1 MPERLFGTDGIR
13 GPAGLD
19 RLAPSALARL
29 GLAVAHT
36 LTNEALGPDRET
48 PPSRSARTAGTRA
61 GDTTR
66 PRVLLGRDTRI
77 SGPAVAAAVTAGL
90 LTGGCDVEDGGVLPT
105 PAVALL
111 TRRRKF
117 ALGVVISAS
126 HNPWPD
132 NGLKLLGAGGAK
144 LDDAAER
151 AVERAFRSRKLEA
164 GTEPEAVGRAS
175 VFAGASDAYER
186 ALLSECKDVRLRRLH
201 VVVDPGHGAQSG
213 LAAKVLRQLG
223 AKVTEIHAD
232 PNGRNIN
239 AGCGALDPRPLRR
252 AVKRLGADAGVA
264 FDGDA
269 DRLQLVD
276 EKGRLMDGDVVLA
289 ALAPRLLARRRLP
302 HRTVVGTLMTNGA
315 LEVHLREQEI
325 NLLRT
330 PVGDRHIVAAMTAH
344 GYGLGGEPSGHL
356 LFPRRGLLT
365 GDGLVAA
372 IACLRI
378 LAEERITA
386 SELGGGYRPWPLEI
400 VSFKV
405 RAKHPIE
412 DLAESSRIIAE
423 TTAALGPAGR
433 IVVRY
438 SGTEPKVRVMV
449 EARRKRDLKAALDPI
464 VAALQREVGADVPN
478 PAKPGAGS

>member
-13 GPAGLD
+13 GPAGID
-19 RLAPSALARL
+19 RLAPPALARL

-36 LTNEALGPDRET
+36 LTHGLRTELGTDGGNDADH
-48 PPSRSARTAGTRA
+48 RSA
-61 GDTTR
+61 R

-77 SGPAVAAAVTAGL
+77 SGPSVAAAVTAGL
-90 LTGGCDVEDGGVLPT
+90 LAGGCDVEDGGVLPT

-111 TRRRKF
+111 TRRRGY
-117 ALGVVISAS
+117 AMGAVISAS

-132 NGLKLLGAGGAK
+132 NGLKLLGPGGAK
-144 LDDAAER
+144 LDDAAEK

-164 GTEPEAVGRAS
+164 GIDPTAVGRVS
-175 VFAGASDAYER
+175 VLSAAADAYER
-186 ALLSECKDVRLRRLH
+186 ALLSEWKDARLRGLH
-201 VVVDPGHGAQSG
+201 VVVDPGHGAQCG
-213 LAAKVLRQLG
+213 IAARVLRRLG
-223 AKVTEIHAD
+223 AKVTEINAAPD
-232 PNGRNIN
+232 GRNIN
-239 AGCGALDPRPLRR
+239 EGCGALDPRPLRR
-252 AVKRLGADAGVA
+252 RVKREGADAGIA

-289 ALAPRLLARRRLP
+289 AMAPRLLARRRLP
-302 HRTVVGTLMTNGA
+302 GRTVVGTLMTNGA
-315 LEVHLREQEI
+315 LEVHLRKQEI
-325 NLLRT
+325 HLLRT
-330 PVGDRHIVAAMTAH
+330 AVGDRHIVAAMTAH
-344 GYGLGGEPSGHL
+344 GYGLGGEPSGHI

-365 GDGLVAA
+365 GDGLAAA

-378 LAEERITA
+378 LVDERIVA

-405 RAKHPIE
+405 RAKPPIDE
-412 DLAESSRIIAE
+412 LDETSRAIDEATES
-423 TTAALGPAGR
+423 LGTSGR

-449 EARRKRDLKAALDPI
+449 EARRKKDLNRVMEPI
-464 VAALQREVGADVPN
+464 VAALRRAVGTEETVR
-478 PAKPGAGS
+478 